1 MQIEITRKYATTFMR
16 WVIVLLL
23 FGAVIYQ
30 SNRNDALQREI
41 DSKDARI
48 GSLYKDWSE
57 LNREYW
63 TLQDSCKK

>member
-1 MQIEITRKYATTFMR
+1 MQIEVTRKYAITFMR
-16 WVIVLLL
+16 WLIVLTL

-41 DSKDARI
+41 DSKNGTI
-48 GSLYKDWSE
+48 GSLHKDWSE

>member
-1 MQIEITRKYATTFMR
+1 MQVEITRKYATTFMR
-16 WVIVLLL
+16 WLIVLAL

-30 SNRNDALQREI
+30 SNRNDALQAEI
-41 DSKDARI
+41 DRKDARI